1 MKENLKY
8 TTKLAGS
15 AALSFM
21 KINVPGQIL
30 IGIFS
35 AASILTILFQTI
47 DSGTSGTHINGIG
60 VLISFFIVRP
70 VASILTLL
78 SLIVSPIL
86 LFSLGNKYIL
96 YRLIHQ
102 LVNDKGENIL
112 FPILD
117 KILNKLQAKQ
127 PALFLKGTD
136 RIKLKLKMIQ
146 EIKDSNENKW
156 FKKIILFALNKVHL
170 NEVDFA
176 DEKLNFNDIIKKN
189 MLSVLKKITEPSRSF
204 FWIICVV
211 QLLLFILIFF
221 KFI

>member
-8 TTKLAGS
+8 TAKLAGS
-15 AALSFM
+15 AALSFL
-21 KINVPGQIL
+21 KINIPGQIL
-30 IGIFS
+30 IGVFS

-47 DSGTSGTHINGIG
+47 DAGASGAHTNGIG
-60 VLISFFIVRP
+60 VLISLFVVRP

-86 LFSLGNKYIL
+86 LFYLGNKYIL
-96 YRLIHQ
+96 SKLIHK
-102 LVNDKGENIL
+102 VINDKGENIL
-112 FPILD
+112 FPIID
-117 KILNKLQAKQ
+117 KILNKLQVKQ
-127 PALFLKGTD
+127 PALFSKGTD
-136 RIKLKLKMIQ
+136 KIKLKLKMIQ

-176 DEKLNFNDIIKKN
+176 DEKLSFNDVTKKS
-189 MLSVLKKITEPSRSF
+189 MLSALKKITEPSRSF
-204 FWIICVV
+204 FWIICSV

-221 KFI
+221 KLI